1 MKKGC
6 ETLPFET
13 CALACAGN
21 LWCPLSRLKKTPYK
35 NVFEYIYNIDIDIQ
49 CYYGLPLGCTG
60 GDTCCTAIN
69 PCGVDQGDCDTTD
82 QCKTGLKCGTDN
94 CSIKTGLEWD
104 AEDDCCYTPGAI
116 EMIF

>member
-1 MKKGC
+1 MISIIPITKI
-6 ETLPFET
+6 
-13 CALACAGN
+13 
-21 LWCPLSRLKKTPYK
+21 
-35 NVFEYIYNIDIDIQ
+35 VFEYIYNIDIDIQ

-116 EMIF
+116 DMIFSPHLIENYVTLVNTNLK

>member
-1 MKKGC
+1 MISIIPITKM
-6 ETLPFET
+6 FIQI
-13 CALACAGN
+13 
-21 LWCPLSRLKKTPYK
+21 Y
-35 NVFEYIYNIDIDIQ
+35 YIYNIDIDIQ

-116 EMIF
+116 DMIFSPHLIENYTLVNTNLK